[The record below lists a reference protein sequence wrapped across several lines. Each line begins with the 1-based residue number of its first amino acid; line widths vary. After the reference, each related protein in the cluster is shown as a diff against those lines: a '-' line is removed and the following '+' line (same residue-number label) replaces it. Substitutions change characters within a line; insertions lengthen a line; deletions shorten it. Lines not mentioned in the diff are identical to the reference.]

1 MVSRSKITDGILV
14 AATTLFGIAAL
25 SACSNYLE
33 EAVAGY
39 GETGTPVE
47 VSVSETRLAGTEWEE
62 EDAVG
67 LYVYNTG
74 TTTLADEAY
83 SNVKYLYDED
93 NTFTADATVL
103 YYPTDGS
110 AVDIIAYYPYNSD
123 DVSDDK
129 YTIDVSDQTSVP
141 DLLWDSVCGKSETD
155 ASVIVTFRH
164 KMSMLTFRLTESGD
178 LQSDGESFSV
188 KLKSLPQKG
197 TFDLSKGE
205 WEASTEVTT
214 TDVVT
219 PNVDTLTSQSLVL
232 PGTTEGVS
240 VEIVDTATNGQV
252 WTFSFNLSDGGIDSL
267 EEGYNY
273 IYSVDVAAK
282 SLTSVEMGLISQSN
296 VSNKVASVDDLS
308 FILASADN
316 AYALVSTSVGDVDT
330 LETWLNSISL
340 EEGDTIHI
348 YSLED
353 ISDLDNCLY
362 WWDKIRDCFEEGD
375 KKDIVID
382 ATGVKMTEA
391 YSQRAANDSL
401 TELDTCKVLT
411 GIKTLLL
418 PSTLTGGV
426 GKTFFSHVPEI
437 NSINIPN
444 CCTEGN
450 NISIGDFAFYANGE
464 LDTVSINIEKV
475 DSVGQYAF
483 CNDSNLL
490 FKFDGKLGMHT
501 VTDSIYLAENI
512 TQMGYLDLS
521 GVSYVG
527 AYAFK
532 KLINIDSIF
541 FGENLKEIGD
551 YAFSY
556 IPLRAMDLSSIDVK
570 SSDDIPEIARRSS
583 FRCCVGASVYY
594 QAILSDSVFSKSQGT
609 TYYYNTAGKEI
620 YTYTRKTPHT
630 YTENDSIRVWVK
642 KGTIEYWTASDWSS
656 APCVYDHSVFNQNDT
671 RQNFFKFIEK
681 PE

>member
-1 MVSRSKITDGILV
+1 MVSRSKITDGIVV

-62 EDAVG
+62 DDAVG
-67 LYVYNTG
+67 LYVYKTG
-74 TTTLADEAY
+74 TTDLAEEAY
-83 SNVKYLYDED
+83 SNVKYLYNGD
-93 NTFTADATVL
+93 NMFTADATVL

-110 AVDIIAYYPYNSD
+110 AVDIIAYYPYSSD
-123 DVSDDK
+123 DVSDGK

-178 LQSDGESFSV
+178 LTSDGESFSV
-188 KLKSLPQKG
+188 KLNSLPQKG

-205 WEASTEVTT
+205 WEASDEVTT
-214 TDVVT
+214 TEVVT
-219 PNVDTLTSQSLVL
+219 LNVDTLTSQSLVL
-232 PGTTEGVS
+232 PGTTADVL
-240 VEIVDTATNGQV
+240 VEIADTATNGQV
-252 WTFSFNLSDGGIDSL
+252 WTFSFDLSEGGIDSL
-267 EEGYNY
+267 VEGYNY
-273 IYSVDVAAK
+273 IYNVDVAAK
-282 SLTSVEMGLISQSN
+282 SLTSVEMSLIEQSY
-296 VSNKVASVDDLS
+296 VSNNAASVADLS

-316 AYALVSTSVGDVDT
+316 AYAKVSTSVGDVDT

-340 EEGDTIHI
+340 SEGDTIHI

-362 WWDKIRDCFEEGD
+362 WWDKIRDRFEENEY
-375 KKDIVID
+375 KDIVID
-382 ATGVKMTEA
+382 ATGVKMKEA
-391 YSQRAANDSL
+391 YSQRAANDAL
-401 TELDTCKVLT
+401 TELDTCKVLK

-450 NISIGDFAFYANGE
+450 NISIGDFAFYANGG

-490 FKFDGKLGMHT
+490 FKFNGKLGMHT
-501 VTDSIYLAENI
+501 VTDSIYQADNI
-512 TQMGYLDLS
+512 TEMGYLDLS

-532 KLINIDSIF
+532 RLINIDSIF
-541 FGENLKEIGD
+541 FGSSLSEIGA

-556 IPLRAMDLSSIDVK
+556 IPLRAMDLSSIDVNSK
-570 SSDDIPEIARRSS
+570 SDIPEITRSS
-583 FRCCVGASVYY
+583 FRCCIGASVYFDD
-594 QAILSDSVFSKSQGT
+594 ILSDTVYSKVAGST
-609 TYYYNTAGKEI
+609 TYYNTAGTEI

-642 KGTIEYWTASDWSS
+642 KGTLEYWTESDWSS
-656 APCVYDHSVFNQNDT
+656 TPCVYEHSNYSISDT

-681 PE
+681 QE

>member
-1 MVSRSKITDGILV
+1 MVSKSKITDGILV

-67 LYVYNTG
+67 LYVYETG
-74 TTTLADEAY
+74 TTNLADDDY
-83 SNVKYLYDED
+83 SNVKYLYYED
-93 NTFTADATVL
+93 NTFKADATVL

-110 AVDIIAYYPYNSD
+110 AVDIIAYYPYSD
-123 DVSDDK
+123 DVSEGK

-155 ASVIVTFRH
+155 ASVILTFKH
-164 KMSMLTFRLTESGD
+164 KMSMLTFKLTESGD
-178 LQSDGESFSV
+178 LESDGESFSV
-188 KLKSLPQKG
+188 KLKNLPKEG

-205 WEASTEVTT
+205 WETSNEVTT

-219 PNVDTLTSQSLVL
+219 LNVDTFTSQSLVL
-232 PGTTEGVS
+232 PGSTEGVS
-240 VEIVDTATNGQV
+240 VEIADTATNGQV
-252 WTFSFNLSDGGIDSL
+252 WTFSFDLSDGGIDSL

-273 IYSVDVAAK
+273 IYNVDVAAK
-282 SLTSVEMGLISQSN
+282 SLTSVEMGLISQST

-316 AYALVSTSVGDVDT
+316 AYAKVSTSVGDVDT
-330 LETWLNSISL
+330 LETWLSDISL
-340 EEGDTIHI
+340 SDGDTIHI

-362 WWDKIRDCFEEGD
+362 WWDKIRDYFEE
-375 KKDIVID
+375 KEYKNIVID
-382 ATGVKMTEA
+382 ATGVKMKEA
-391 YSQRAANDSL
+391 YSQR
-401 TELDTCKVLT
+401 TEEDTSKVLT

-437 NSINIPN
+437 NSISIPK
-444 CCTEGN
+444 CCTDEN
-450 NISIGDFAFYANGE
+450 SKSIGDFAFYANGG
-464 LDTVSINIEKV
+464 LDTVSINIENV

-490 FKFDGKLGMHT
+490 FKFNGKLGMHK
-501 VTDSIYLAENI
+501 VTDSIYLADSI

-521 GVSYVG
+521 GVTYVG
-527 AYAFK
+527 EYAFK

-541 FGENLKEIGD
+541 FGPNLKYID
-551 YAFSY
+551 TYAFSY
-556 IPLRAMDLSSIDVK
+556 IPLRAIDLSSIEVNSADEIP
-570 SSDDIPEIARRSS
+570 DIERNS
-583 FRCCVGASVYY
+583 FRCTIGASVFFN
-594 QAILSDSVFSKSQGT
+594 QILSDTDDTIKSYVYGT
-609 TYYYNTAGKEI
+609 YYNTYGKEI

-630 YTENDSIRVWVK
+630 YTKNDSIRVWVK
-642 KGTIEYWTASDWSS
+642 KGTINYWTNSEWNTVC
-656 APCVYDHSVFNQNDT
+656 CVYEHSNYDIKDT